1 MRNGFT
7 HDEQPGDHE
16 TLSSFQ
22 TEQAMPH
29 YVVLIMNRNPDE
41 QSRIAVALEP
51 FEVSFRMIRVANS
64 EEAERQ
70 VYAFSETEE
79 RLALVICD
87 EALPQESGTSF
98 LVRLHQ
104 DARTRATHKIL
115 IMHEPDAEV
124 LIQAINHGGLDHCL
138 VPPWNEEQ
146 LAETVKQELTDFI
159 LDHEPDKLA
168 YASVLDQER
177 ILGHMHEGGL
187 TSWDHHD

>member
-1 MRNGFT
+1 
-7 HDEQPGDHE
+7 
-16 TLSSFQ
+16 
-22 TEQAMPH
+22 MPH
-29 YVVLIMNRNPDE
+29 YVVLIVNRNPDE

-64 EEAERQ
+64 EEAERE

-87 EALPQESGTSF
+87 EVLPQESGTSF

-115 IMHEPDAEV
+115 IMHEPDAEG

>member
-1 MRNGFT
+1 
-7 HDEQPGDHE
+7 
-16 TLSSFQ
+16 
-22 TEQAMPH
+22 MPQ
-29 YVVLIMNRNPDE
+29 YVVLIVNENPDE
-41 QSRIAVALEP
+41 QSRISNTLNSFQP
-51 FEVSFRMIRVANS
+51 LFRMASVFNTGD
-64 EEAERQ
+64 AERE
-70 VYAFSETEE
+70 VYAISETDE

-98 LVRLHQ
+98 LMRLHQ
-104 DARTRATHKIL
+104 DSRTRPAHKIL
-115 IMHEPDAEV
+115 VMHEPDAEV

-146 LAETVKQELTDFI
+146 LSETVKEELTDFI

-187 TSWDHHD
+187 TSWDHHH